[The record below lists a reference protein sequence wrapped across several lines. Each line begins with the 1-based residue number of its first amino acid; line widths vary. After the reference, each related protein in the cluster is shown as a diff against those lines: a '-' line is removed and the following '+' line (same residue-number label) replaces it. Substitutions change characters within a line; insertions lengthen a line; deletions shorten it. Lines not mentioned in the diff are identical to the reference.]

1 MSRPHISGYW
11 IFSSLFF
18 DDDDQIDDDDD
29 DDDFGGVNHPLKG
42 WVNCLST
49 LSNAGFKRGRL
60 VDTRKLG
67 Q

>member
-29 DDDFGGVNHPLKG
+29 DFGGVNHPLKG
-42 WVNCLST
+42 WVNT